1 MPPEL
6 AEVRRWL
13 EKAENDWRTVH
24 ATLEQEPPI
33 SDAASFHVQQCIEKT
48 LKAYLV
54 WREQEFEKT
63 HDLRA
68 LVELCADSDAAF
80 LDLRAGV
87 QPITAYAVRFRY
99 PVAED
104 PTLEEV
110 RGALVVV
117 ETVRRFVAERLP
129 PEVVPPCT

>member
-13 EKAENDWRTVH
+13 EKAENDWRTAAAV
-24 ATLEQEPPI
+24 LGQDPPI
-33 SDAASFHVQQCIEKT
+33 NDAAAFHAQQCVEKT

-54 WREQEFEKT
+54 WREHEFEKT

-68 LVELCADSDAAF
+68 LVELCADHDAAF
-80 LDLRAGV
+80 LDHRDAV

-99 PVAED
+99 PVARD
-104 PTLEEV
+104 PTEQEV
-110 RGALVVV
+110 RDALAVV

-129 PEVVPPCT
+129 PEVVP

>member
-13 EKAENDWRTVH
+13 QKAENDRLT
-24 ATLEQEPPI
+24 AEAALECVPPI
-33 SDAASFHVQQCIEKT
+33 TDTASFHVQQCLEKM

-54 WREQEFEKT
+54 WREHEFEKT

-68 LVELCADSDAAF
+68 LVELCADYDASF
-80 LDLRAGV
+80 LDHRDAM

-99 PVAED
+99 PVATD
-104 PTLEEV
+104 PTEEEV
-110 RGALVVV
+110 RDALAVA
-117 ETVRRFVAERLP
+117 ETVRRFVGERLP
-129 PEVVPPCT
+129 PEVVP